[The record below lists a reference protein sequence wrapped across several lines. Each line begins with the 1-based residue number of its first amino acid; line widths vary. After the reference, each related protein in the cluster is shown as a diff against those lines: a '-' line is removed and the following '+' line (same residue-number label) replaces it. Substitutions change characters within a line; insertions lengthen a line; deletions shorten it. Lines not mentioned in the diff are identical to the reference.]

1 VGNVFGPV
9 MGSFMVI
16 LDEVIR
22 GVMPS
27 KFAAFSVI
35 IYAFVLV
42 LTALLKPGGLIT
54 FVVKKNPGFTIG
66 DTLLTTLRIEKS
78 SGHKEA

>member
-1 VGNVFGPV
+1 
-9 MGSFMVI
+9 MVI

-54 FVVKKNPGFTIG
+54 FFVKKNPGFNVG
-66 DTLLTTLRIEKS
+66 NTLLDAVRINKKHGLS
-78 SGHKEA
+78 